1 MLPQSA
7 PTEIF
12 HGEDHSHIEQPAP
25 GTTDIQVLKKP
36 FEGCKQAGGAVDR
49 EHPQGSIT
57 GKTQIPAPKGVQR
70 CEQDLHAPAA
80 QPAQEKAPA
89 EGFKRVCD
97 GFCHFH
103 GHSI

>member
-1 MLPQSA
+1 M
-7 PTEIF
+7 
-12 HGEDHSHIEQPAP
+12 
-25 GTTDIQVLKKP
+25 QVRKKP

-70 CEQDLHAPAA
+70 CEQDLHAPTA

-89 EGFKRVCD
+89 EGFKRVCE

>member
-1 MLPQSA
+1 M
-7 PTEIF
+7 
-12 HGEDHSHIEQPAP
+12 
-25 GTTDIQVLKKP
+25 QVRKKP

-89 EGFKRVCD
+89 EGFKKEFAKDFVIFMD
-97 GFCHFH
+97 IVYEIF
-103 GHSI
+103 SV